1 MKMNESTAFE
11 TAARVWLSVK
21 RLEVKGNTYS
31 ESYAR
36 TVEKILLPRMQG
48 MTLGEIDR
56 HNVAEIL
63 GELAEIYSD
72 STLRKCQTVIDGI
85 IAEANYSGAGLQPF
99 KHIKIKSKVQ
109 KQIKRTYSGGEA
121 VVLREFCQ
129 HHKWGLSIQL
139 LLDLGLRCSEML
151 GLRWEDIDFDSKS
164 IYIRRACVAVNH
176 RPVVGMPK
184 SRSSI
189 RELPVPAAL
198 FDRLGSLYQGQ
209 SGYIINTGATLMTS
223 ANYTKNRYNRFFA
236 DLQIATSLY
245 RLSPHE
251 LRHTCGTLLYNK
263 TGDIHAVSKFLGH
276 STVSITSMYY
286 VHSDVEIL
294 RERLGM

>member
-11 TAARVWLSVK
+11 TAARAWLSVK

-36 TVEKILLPRMQG
+36 TVEKILMPRMQG

-56 HNVAEIL
+56 HNVAGIL

-72 STLRKCQTVIDGI
+72 STLRKCQIVIDGI
-85 IAEANYSGAGLQPF
+85 LAEANYSGAGLQSF
-99 KHIKIKSKVQ
+99 KHIKIKSKVP
-109 KQIKRTYSGGEA
+109 KQIKRTYNENEA
-121 VVLREFCQ
+121 TVLRDYCQ
-129 HHKWGLSIQL
+129 RHIWGLSVQL

-151 GLRWEDIDFDSKS
+151 GLRWEDVNFDSRS
-164 IYIRRACVAVNH
+164 LTVRRSCVTVNH
-176 RPVVGMPK
+176 RPVVDVPK

-189 RELPVPAAL
+189 RELPIPAAL
-198 FDRLGSLYQGQ
+198 CDRLADLYRGQ
-209 SGYIINTGATLMTS
+209 EGYIINTGEVLMTP
-223 ANYTKNRYNRFFA
+223 ANYTKNRYNRFFE
-236 DLQIATSLY
+236 DLKAATSLY

-251 LRHTCGTLLYNK
+251 LRHTCGTLLYSR
-263 TGDIHAVSKFLGH
+263 TGDIYAVSRFLGH
-276 STVSITSMYY
+276 ASVSITSMYY

-294 RERLGM
+294 RNRLQI